1 MERVSLSKY
10 KDNFVLK
17 GGMLVASLLGIDTR
31 STMDIDTT
39 VKALPLTQDDI
50 KIIVEGICKIQ
61 LEDNVIFKVT
71 SFETIM
77 DDFDYPGVRV
87 HLEGIHDDKI
97 DIVMWTI
104 RAVIG

>member
-17 GGMLVASLLGIDTR
+17 GGMLVSSLLGIDTR
-31 STMDIDTT
+31 TTMDIDTT

-50 KIIVEGICKIQ
+50 KIIVEDICKIQ

-87 HLEGIHDDKI
+87 HLEGIPDDKI
-97 DIVMWTI
+97 C
-104 RAVIG
+104 

>member
-50 KIIVEGICKIQ
+50 KIIVEDICKIQ

-87 HLEGIHDDKI
+87 HLEGIPDDKI

>member
-1 MERVSLSKY
+1 MIKSATALKAKVKNVSNSNVKISKAYIRIFFME
-10 KDNFVLK
+10 D
-17 GGMLVASLLGIDTR
+17 
-31 STMDIDTT
+31 
-39 VKALPLTQDDI
+39 
-50 KIIVEGICKIQ
+50 ICKIQ

-87 HLEGIHDDKI
+87 HLEGIPDDKI

>member
-50 KIIVEGICKIQ
+50 KIIVEDICKIQ

-71 SFETIM
+71 SF
-77 DDFDYPGVRV
+77 
-87 HLEGIHDDKI
+87 
-97 DIVMWTI
+97 
-104 RAVIG
+104 

>member
-17 GGMLVASLLGIDTR
+17 GGMLVSSLLGIDTR

-50 KIIVEGICKIQ
+50 KIIVEDICKIQ

-87 HLEGIHDDKI
+87 HLEGIPDDKI
-97 DIVMWTI
+97 C
-104 RAVIG
+104 

>member
-39 VKALPLTQDDI
+39 VKTLPLTQDDI
-50 KIIVEGICKIQ
+50 KIIVEDICKIQ

-87 HLEGIHDDKI
+87 HLEGIPDDKI

-104 RAVIG
+104 RSVIG